1 MRCSTQS
8 ENRSPASNAGKNMI
22 VVTYIEFW
30 KPSGFQRTLQFL
42 LQFSSVKF
50 VEEFLYFSLLRFRV
64 AHSGTLQVQGIT
76 LIVIKSFASQ
86 LLSTL
91 RFLRKLHV
99 IHCDLKPENILL
111 QHPAM
116 SKIKVI
122 DFGSSCFN
130 HERSRSHISNGGKFT
145 QEQKQ
150 NHEAI
155 LP

>member
-1 MRCSTQS
+1 M
-8 ENRSPASNAGKNMI
+8 
-22 VVTYIEFW
+22 
-30 KPSGFQRTLQFL
+30 
-42 LQFSSVKF
+42 
-50 VEEFLYFSLLRFRV
+50 
-64 AHSGTLQVQGIT
+64 QGIS

-86 LLSTL
+86 LLQTL

-130 HERSRSHISNGGKFT
+130 HEKGSNQLLTLSFNVRFGRIG
-145 QEQKQ
+145 E
-150 NHEAI
+150 
-155 LP
+155 